1 MAFYVLLKKTELKVT
16 ALSRIDPLPKTRSLV
31 EEEQFAEA
39 AEYLEFF
46 MEYDYVRE
54 NPDAQV
60 MLSDISDKREEWLYQ
75 ADKLLEGLFTG
86 NSDETLG
93 KVAGVVSDFMVIG
106 DVRDLTIQSINWS
119 KGEETDKVVVALASM
134 GVVATGAQ
142 IAGAGATVATG
153 GVAAPTVVAATSAK
167 SSLVLLKVARK
178 LGKIPPWLAK
188 TLTKAAKTVTATK
201 SFATLT
207 ETFNGVRK
215 LAGTRGGFY
224 LLSVTTDA
232 ASLRRMVKFTNVF
245 SKDAA
250 TLYRIGGN
258 AVVDAAQRVDE
269 LGKST
274 IKLAATYGQDGVRL
288 LNEKG
293 VTKWTKL
300 LARPAKIGYKNRNHI
315 IPWLVDMIKNLFP
328 PWSMYVFVL
337 LGIVIW
343 VPAAAF
349 MSAFKSA
356 FTSDQATNSDKP
368 DHTQQT
374 EQEQASVHKHS

>member
-31 EEEQFAEA
+31 EEERFAEA
-39 AEYLEFF
+39 NDYLEFF

-54 NPDAQV
+54 NPDAQS
-60 MLSDISDKREEWLYQ
+60 MFRDISDKREEWLYQ

-86 NSDETLG
+86 KSDETLG
-93 KVAGVVSDFMVIG
+93 SMAGVVSDFMVVG
-106 DVRDLTIQSINWS
+106 DLRDLTIQSINWS
-119 KGEETDKVVVALASM
+119 TGEETDTVVMALASM

-142 IAGAGATVATG
+142 IAGAGATVATVG
-153 GVAAPTVVAATSAK
+153 AATPTVVAATAAK

-201 SFATLT
+201 SFTTLT

-232 ASLRRMVKFTNVF
+232 ASLRRMVKFTDVF
-245 SKDAA
+245 GENAA

-258 AVVDAAQRVDE
+258 AVVDAAQRVGE

-274 IKLAATYGQDGVRL
+274 IKLAATYGQEGVRT
-288 LNEKG
+288 LNRVG
-293 VTKWTKL
+293 ATSFTKL
-300 LARPAKIGYKNRNHI
+300 LARPAKFVYSGKAMQLAKKIVSWV
-315 IPWLVDMIKNLFP
+315 PAWFL
-328 PWSMYVFVL
+328 YVFIV
-337 LGIVIW
+337 LGIIIW
-343 VPAAAF
+343 VPSAAL
-349 MSAFKSA
+349 MSAFKWA
-356 FTSDQATNSDKP
+356 FTSDQATNSHKP
-368 DHTQQT
+368 DHTQQA
-374 EQEQASVHKHS
+374 EREQASVSEHS